1 MINSIKIVRGDG
13 FNPYYNLA
21 QEEYLTTT
29 VNKGELIIY
38 LWQNKHTIV
47 IGRNQNAWQEC
58 HVEKFIQD
66 GGKIA
71 RRLSGGGAVYHDLG
85 NLNFTFCVRK
95 EDYDI
100 DRQLSVIL
108 TAIQALGIKAEKT
121 GRNDITIEQKK
132 FSGNAF
138 YKQGDFC
145 YHHGTL
151 LLSVDSEQMLKFLN
165 VDKAKLQ
172 SKGVDSVKSRVT
184 NLKEY
189 NADITVES
197 MCKQIKISAEK
208 IYNCLAVDYVI
219 NSVDK
224 LKINELMQKF
234 SDWNWIFGRKIQF
247 TIICKDVS
255 HGEMWNFIFM

>member
-108 TAIQALGIKAEKT
+108 TAVQALGIKAEKT

-172 SKGVDSVKSRVT
+172 SKGVDSVKSRVI

-189 NADITVES
+189 NANITVES

-208 IYNCLAVDYVI
+208 IYNCSAVDYVI

-224 LKINELMQKF
+224 LKINELMQNLATGIGFLDGKY
-234 SDWNWIFGRKIQF
+234 NLQ
-247 TIICKDVS
+247 IICKDVS
-255 HGEMWNFIFM
+255 HGEM